1 MDSQSKGLFNKLQSI
16 AKNEKYKKKDAS
28 VWKKHRKM
36 GEIMKRRFSLIIVT
50 VAVLLI
56 TVLLPNKI
64 SVEAKAKVLYKG
76 ETTASI
82 LNVRKSNGT
91 KSKVIGTLKKGSEV
105 EVVKKEG
112 SWLKINYKKSHGY
125 VSGTYVKKISKL
137 TSKAE
142 SEKIVNKMK
151 TISKN
156 KQLILVTTAGKKET
170 NALIQTF
177 SKDKN
182 GKWKRG
188 KSVKGIVGKNGIQS
202 QISEG
207 SKSTPTGKYTITSA
221 FGRKANPGTKLPYH
235 RITSDD
241 VWVDNV
247 KSKYYNTLQSK
258 RKTGEKTESMNIPQY
273 DYGFVID
280 YNTKRVKGK
289 GSAIFFHIAK
299 GNYTLGCTAVS
310 KENVVSILKWLDPN
324 KKPVIIQAVESD
336 LSKY

>member
-1 MDSQSKGLFNKLQSI
+1 
-16 AKNEKYKKKDAS
+16 
-28 VWKKHRKM
+28 
-36 GEIMKRRFSLIIVT
+36 MKRS
-50 VAVLLI
+50 VLLMI
-56 TVLLPNKI
+56 AAFLLFTILLPANGTV
-64 SVEAKAKVLYKG
+64 SAKAKVLYTG
-76 ETTASI
+76 ETTAST

-91 KSKVIGTLKKGSEV
+91 KYKVIGTLKKGSKV

-112 SWLKINYKKSHGY
+112 NWLKINYKKGYGY
-125 VSGTYVKKISKL
+125 VSGTYVKRISKL
-137 TSKAE
+137 ASKAE

-151 TISKN
+151 TIAKN
-156 KQLILVTTAGKKET
+156 QQLILVTTTEKKET
-170 NALIQTF
+170 SALIQTF

-182 GKWKRG
+182 GKWKRV
-188 KSVKGIVGKNGIQS
+188 KSVKGIVGKNGIQN

-207 SKSTPTGKYTITSA
+207 SKSTPAGKYTITSA

-247 KSKYYNTLQSK
+247 KSKYYNTLQSRK
-258 RKTGEKTESMNIPQY
+258 KTGEKSESMNIPQY

-310 KENVVSILKWLDPN
+310 KDNVVSVLKWLDPK

>member
-1 MDSQSKGLFNKLQSI
+1 
-16 AKNEKYKKKDAS
+16 
-28 VWKKHRKM
+28 M
-36 GEIMKRRFSLIIVT
+36 GKPMKRRFSLIIVIA
-50 VAVLLI
+50 AVLLL
-56 TVLLPNKI
+56 TVLLPTNRT
-64 SVEAKAKVLYKG
+64 VAAKAKVLYTG
-76 ETTASI
+76 ETTAST

-91 KSKVIGTLKKGSEV
+91 QYKVIGTLKKGSKV

-112 SWLKINYKKSHGY
+112 SWLKINYKNGYGY
-125 VSGTYVKKISKL
+125 VSSTYVKKISKL

-151 TISKN
+151 TLTKN
-156 KQLILVTTAGKKET
+156 KQLILVTTTGKKET
-170 NALIQTF
+170 SALIQTF

-182 GKWKRG
+182 GKWKRV
-188 KSVKGIVGKNGIQS
+188 KSVKGIVGKNGIQN

-207 SKSTPTGKYTITSA
+207 SKSTPAGKYSITSA

-258 RKTGEKTESMNIPQY
+258 KKTGEKTESMNIPQY

-310 KENVVSILKWLDPN
+310 KDNVASILKWLDPN